1 MQSLAGDFAQAYNIR
16 KKRGGAFWGDRYHA
30 CQIEGGEHLWNCLK
44 YVDMNM
50 VRAGAVDHPSQWRW
64 CGYQETAGL
73 RQRYRLIDR
82 SALMDALGDGSTM
95 ESFKKNYS
103 FCIEEAVSAQEFSRE
118 AMWSESLAVGSARF
132 VEEVEKSLRNRFRK
146 ELVQSDHLKGAYILR
161 ESGPGYA

>member
-118 AMWSESLAVGSARF
+118 AMWSESLAVGSEGF
-132 VEEVEKSLRNRFRK
+132 VTEVEQSLRNRFRK
-146 ELVQSDHLKGAYILR
+146 
-161 ESGPGYA
+161 